1 MLPPQQSRQ
10 FYLYLHLIYAN
21 HKHITHKM
29 WRRVTTSYGVPL
41 MILIHSAQT
50 KKEPSTSQY
59 RLHMSLHVNPK
70 ITEKTSELNLVRKMI
85 LIICFLKDNDSHT
98 FQSNRTKYH

>member
-10 FYLYLHLIYAN
+10 YYLYLHLIYAN
-21 HKHITHKM
+21 HKHKTHKM
-29 WRRVTTSYGVPL
+29 WRRVTTSYGGPL

-70 ITEKTSELNLVRKMI
+70 ITEKNI
-85 LIICFLKDNDSHT
+85 
-98 FQSNRTKYH
+98 

>member
-10 FYLYLHLIYAN
+10 FHLYLHLIYAN

-70 ITEKTSELNLVRKMI
+70 ITEKNI
-85 LIICFLKDNDSHT
+85 
-98 FQSNRTKYH
+98 